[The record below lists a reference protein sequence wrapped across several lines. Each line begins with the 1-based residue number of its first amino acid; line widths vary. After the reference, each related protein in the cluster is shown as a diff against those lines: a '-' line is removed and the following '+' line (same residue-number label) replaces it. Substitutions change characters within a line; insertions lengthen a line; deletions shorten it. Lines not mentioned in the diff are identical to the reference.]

1 MINEEARNAAD
12 SYWWWVQQLL
22 YCDQM
27 VDDAGNRLDLK
38 RDVLGRLYG
47 IDYERTRLHHTMCE
61 LLGLTEEETRPVTDN
76 MDECEDFE
84 DFWQRLL
91 KLKQNKEITNAFSK
105 NGQETDQREQR
116 P

>member
-1 MINEEARNAAD
+1 MTTEEKEAARNAAD

-47 IDYERTRLHHTMCE
+47 IDYELTRLHQTMCE
-61 LLGLTEEETRPVTDN
+61 LLGLTEEQTRPVTDH

-91 KLKQNKEITNAFSK
+91 TINQNKEKTNALSED
-105 NGQETDQREQR
+105 GQKTDQRK
-116 P
+116 